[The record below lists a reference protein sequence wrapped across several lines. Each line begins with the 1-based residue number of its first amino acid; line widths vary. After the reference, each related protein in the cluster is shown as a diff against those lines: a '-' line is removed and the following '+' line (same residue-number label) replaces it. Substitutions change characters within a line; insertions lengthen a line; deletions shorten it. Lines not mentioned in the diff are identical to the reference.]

1 MMNKVQFETSGPLG
15 ILTLANPPLNL
26 LSGELIEDL
35 RATVSEVK
43 RAPLRALLVR
53 AAGKIFSAGA
63 DVSAFKGKTGSE
75 ARERFTTHLRMIA
88 DLEELPFP
96 TLAAVQGMCVGGGL
110 ELALAC
116 DLIWAAASA
125 RFGQLEA
132 TIGTTT
138 LLGGVQRL
146 TERAGP
152 SRAREI
158 IYTAELYDAATF
170 ERWNIVNR
178 VVPDDAFEMQT
189 RAFAERLA
197 SGPTLAYAAG
207 KRMVRAF
214 LEGGVRAADKVVDE
228 VAPPLFQSEDMRAGV
243 AALVEHGARNFRDKV
258 IFQGR

>member
-1 MMNKVQFETSGPLG
+1 MDKVRFETCGSLG

-35 RATVSEVK
+35 RAAVTGLK
-43 RAPLRALLVR
+43 RAPLRALLLR
-53 AAGKIFSAGA
+53 AEGKVFCAGA
-63 DVSAFKGKTGSE
+63 DVSAFKGKTGSD
-75 ARERFTTHLRMIA
+75 ARERFTTHLRMMA
-88 DLEELPFP
+88 DIEELPFP

-110 ELALAC
+110 ELVLAC

-125 RFGQLEA
+125 RLGQLEA

-146 TERAGP
+146 AERAGP
-152 SRAREI
+152 GRAREI
-158 IYTAELYDAATF
+158 IYTADAYDATTF

-178 VVPDDAFEMQT
+178 VIPDNAFEAET

-207 KRMVRAF
+207 KRMVRAY
-214 LEGGVRAADKVVDE
+214 LEGGTRAADKVVDE
-228 VAPPLFQSEDMRAGV
+228 LAPPLFQSEDMRAAV
-243 AALVEHGARNFRDKV
+243 AALVQYGARNFRDKV
-258 IFQGR
+258 VFQGR

>member
-1 MMNKVQFETSGPLG
+1 MDKVHFETSGSLG

-26 LSGELIEDL
+26 LNGELIADL
-35 RATVSEVK
+35 RAAVTDLK

-53 AAGKIFSAGA
+53 AEGKIFSAGA
-63 DVSAFKGKTGSE
+63 DVNAFKGKTGSD
-75 ARERFTTHLRMIA
+75 ARESFTTHLRMIA

-138 LLGGVQRL
+138 LLGGVIRL
-146 TERAGP
+146 AERAGP

-158 IYTAELYDAATF
+158 IYTADQYDATTF
-170 ERWNIVNR
+170 ERWNIVSR
-178 VVPDDAFEMQT
+178 VVPDDALESQT

-207 KRMVRAF
+207 KRIVRAY
-214 LEGGVRAADKVVDE
+214 LEGGVRAADMLVDE
-228 VAPPLFQSEDMRAGV
+228 VAPPLFQSEDMRAAV
-243 AALVEHGARNFRDKV
+243 AALVEYGARTFRDKV
-258 IFQGR
+258 VFQGR

>member
-1 MMNKVQFETSGPLG
+1 MNKVQFETAGSLG

-35 RATVSEVK
+35 RATVTEVK
-43 RAPLRALLVR
+43 RTPLRALLLR
-53 AAGKIFSAGA
+53 AAGKLFSAGA
-63 DVSAFKGKTGSE
+63 DVSAFKDKTGRD

-146 TERAGP
+146 AERAGP

-158 IYTAELYDAATF
+158 IYTADLYDAATF

-178 VVPDDAFEMQT
+178 VVPDDALEVHT

-207 KRMVRAF
+207 KRIVRAF
-214 LEGGVRAADKVVDE
+214 LEGGVRAADKIVDE

-243 AALVEHGARNFRDKV
+243 SALVEHGARNFRNKV

>member
-1 MMNKVQFETSGPLG
+1 MDKVHFEISGSLG

-35 RATVSEVK
+35 RTAVNGVK
-43 RAPLRALLVR
+43 RAPIRALLLR
-53 AAGKIFSAGA
+53 AEGKVFSAGA
-63 DVSAFKGKTGSE
+63 DVGAFKGRTESE
-75 ARERFTTHLRMIA
+75 ARERFTSNRRMIA

-96 TLAAVQGMCVGGGL
+96 TLAAVQGLCVGGGL

-125 RFGQLEA
+125 RLGQLEA

-146 TERAGP
+146 AERAGS
-152 SRAREI
+152 SRAHEI
-158 IYTAELYDAATF
+158 IYTADQYDAGTF

-178 VVPDDAFEMQT
+178 VVPDDAFESQT

-207 KRMVRAF
+207 KCLVRSC
-214 LEGGVRAADKVVDE
+214 LDHGVRAADELLDE
-228 VAPPLFQSEDMRAGV
+228 VGPPLFQSEDMRAAV
-243 AALVEHGARNFRDKV
+243 AALLEHGARNFRDKV
-258 IFQGR
+258 SFQGR

>member
-1 MMNKVQFETSGPLG
+1 MSTVQFETSGSLG

-26 LSGELIEDL
+26 LSVELLEDL
-35 RATVSEVK
+35 RATVTEVK

-63 DVSAFKGKTGSE
+63 DVSAFKDKTGTE

-178 VVPDDAFEMQT
+178 VVQDDALESET

-197 SGPTLAYAAG
+197 NGPTLAYAAG
-207 KRMVRAF
+207 KRLVRAF

-258 IFQGR
+258 VFRGR

>member
-1 MMNKVQFETSGPLG
+1 MEVVMDKVRFETSGSLG
-15 ILTLANPPLNL
+15 ILTLSNPPLNL

-35 RATVSEVK
+35 RTAVNEVK
-43 RAPLRALLVR
+43 RTPLRALLLR
-53 AAGKIFSAGA
+53 AEGKVFSAGA
-63 DVSAFKGKTGSE
+63 DVSAFTGRTESE
-75 ARERFTTHLRMIA
+75 ARERFTSNRQMIA

-116 DLIWAAASA
+116 DLIWVAAFA
-125 RFGQLEA
+125 RLGQLEA

-146 TERAGP
+146 AERAGS

-158 IYTAELYDAATF
+158 IYTADQYDAATF

-178 VVPDDAFEMQT
+178 IVPFDAFASQT

-197 SGPTLAYAAG
+197 SGLTLAYAAG
-207 KRMVRAF
+207 KKIVRAY
-214 LEGGVRAADKVVDE
+214 LEGGVRAADRAVDE
-228 VAPPLFQSEDMRAGV
+228 VAPPLFHSEDMRAGV
-243 AALVEHGARNFRDKV
+243 AGLLEHGPRSF
-258 IFQGR
+258 

>member
-1 MMNKVQFETSGPLG
+1 MDKVHFETSGSLG

-26 LSGELIEDL
+26 LSGELLNDL
-35 RATVSEVK
+35 GAAVQEIK
-43 RAPLRALLVR
+43 RAPLRALLLR
-53 AAGKIFSAGA
+53 AEGKVFSAGA
-63 DVSAFKGKTGSE
+63 DVSAFKGKTE
-75 ARERFTTHLRMIA
+75 NQARESFSGHQQIIM
-88 DLEELPFP
+88 DLEALPFP

-110 ELALAC
+110 ELVLAC

-146 TERAGP
+146 AERAGS

-158 IYTAELYDAATF
+158 IYTAEPYDAATF

-178 VVPDDAFEMQT
+178 VVPDDAFESQT

-197 SGPTLAYAAG
+197 NGPTLAYAAG
-207 KRMVRAF
+207 KRMVRAY
-214 LEGGVRAADKVVDE
+214 LDGGMRSADSIVGE
-228 VAPPLFQSEDMRAGV
+228 VGPPLFQSEDMRAAV

-258 IFQGR
+258 VFRGR

>member
-1 MMNKVQFETSGPLG
+1 MNKVQFETSGPLG

-53 AAGKIFSAGA
+53 ADGKIFSAGA

-75 ARERFTTHLRMIA
+75 ARERFTSHLRMIA

-96 TLAAVQGMCVGGGL
+96 TLAAVHGMCVGGGL

-125 RFGQLEA
+125 RLGQLEA

-207 KRMVRAF
+207 KRIVRAF
-214 LEGGVRAADKVVDE
+214 LEGGVRAADKIVDE

>member
-1 MMNKVQFETSGPLG
+1 MNKVHFETSGPLG

-26 LSGELIEDL
+26 LSGELMADL
-35 RATVSEVK
+35 RTTVAEVK
-43 RAPLRALLVR
+43 RAPLRALLMR
-53 AAGKIFSAGA
+53 AEGKIFSAGA
-63 DVSAFKGKTGSE
+63 DVSGFKGKTGSE
-75 ARERFTTHLRMIA
+75 ARERFTSHLRMIA

-158 IYTAELYDAATF
+158 IYTAEQYDATTF

-178 VVPDDAFEMQT
+178 VVPDDSFESET
-189 RAFAERLA
+189 RAFAEQLA
-197 SGPTLAYAAG
+197 NGPTLAFAAG
-207 KRMVRAF
+207 KRLVRAG
-214 LEGGVRAADKVVDE
+214 LEDGVRAADKVVDE
-228 VAPPLFQSEDMRAGV
+228 VGPPLFQTEDMRAGV
-243 AALVEHGARNFRDKV
+243 AALLEHGARNFRDKV
-258 IFQGR
+258 MFQGR

>member
-1 MMNKVQFETSGPLG
+1 MDKVRFETSGPLG
-15 ILTLANPPLNL
+15 ILTLVNPPLNL
-26 LSGELIEDL
+26 LSGELIADL

-75 ARERFTTHLRMIA
+75 ARESFTTHLRLIA

-96 TLAAVQGMCVGGGL
+96 TLAAVQGICVGGGL
-110 ELALAC
+110 ELVLAC
-116 DLIWAAASA
+116 DLIWAAVSA

-178 VVPDDAFEMQT
+178 VVPDDAFEMHT
-189 RAFAERLA
+189 RTFAGRLA
-197 SGPTLAYAAG
+197 NGPTLAYAAG
-207 KRMVRAF
+207 KRIVRAV
-214 LEGGVRAADKVVDE
+214 LEGGVRAADRVVDE
-228 VAPPLFQSEDMRAGV
+228 VAPPLFQSQDMHAGV